1 VTPAVRRPVEA
12 EYREVVAD
20 NRRWESFTPRAGDVF
35 VCTPPKCGTTWMQ
48 TIVTTLL
55 FPDGAPGPVMHVAPW
70 FDARFFPVEE
80 LAGRLEA
87 QDHRRQIKTH
97 TPADG
102 IPWFPDASYIAV
114 YRDGRDAFMSF
125 LNHMRS
131 MRPDVIIAMAS
142 SAIEEGIPT
151 GEMPPLDDVH
161 EFFDFWLKNGPY
173 FRHVASFWAHRD
185 EDNVLFAH
193 YDDMQ
198 ADLAGQMRRVAR
210 FLGIQVDEA
219 RFPALVE
226 QCTFAAMKARPDE
239 ISDFDRVFVGGGDA
253 FLYKG
258 TNGRWRDVLTPDELA
273 RFERIQA
280 ERLPPEAI
288 AWLTGSPE
296 ERKGLLTR

>member
-1 VTPAVRRPVEA
+1 VQA
-12 EYREVVAD
+12 EYREVVFD
-20 NRRWESFTPRAGDVF
+20 NRRWESFTSRPDDIF

-80 LAGRLEA
+80 IAGRLDA

-131 MRPDVIIAMAS
+131 LRPDVIVALAASAVDDGIAM
-142 SAIEEGIPT
+142 
-151 GEMPPLDDVH
+151 GEIPPLDDVH
-161 EFFDFWLKNGPY
+161 EFFDWWLASGPY
-173 FRHVASFWAHRD
+173 FHHVASFWAHRD
-185 EDNVLFAH
+185 QDNVLLAH
-193 YDDMQ
+193 YADMR

-210 FLGIQVDEA
+210 FLGIGVDEA
-219 RFPALVE
+219 RFPTLVE

-239 ISDFDRVFVGGGDA
+239 IADFDRLFVGGADA

-258 TNGRWRDVLTPDELA
+258 TNGRWRDVLTPDELE
-273 RFERIQA
+273 RFERAQA

-288 AWLTGSPE
+288 AWLTGSTE
-296 ERKGLLTR
+296 DRTKLLTK